1 MQEHPD
7 ATIYKDKT
15 LDSYG
20 NLCKIYEHRY
30 QESFNCE
37 NLMIELENYGHEMEI
52 VDDLSSPHKQ
62 HSKRTNP
69 ITPPLGLIVHKAQKT
84 GLETRKPLRETEGE
98 DDDDCIKPMP
108 QNEIYSIIGNAIV
121 ALQALP
127 NMDDELL
134 LDACD
139 LLEDE
144 RKAKRFLALDVS
156 LRRKW
161 LVRKL
166 RPSTNF

>member
-7 ATIYKDKT
+7 GTIYKGKT

-20 NLCKIYEHRY
+20 DMCKLYEHVS
-30 QESFNCE
+30 QESFNCD
-37 NLMIELENYGHEMEI
+37 NLMIELENYSHEIDI
-52 VDDLSSPHKQ
+52 VDDFSLPHKQ

-69 ITPPLGLIVHKAQKT
+69 TTPPLGLIAHKAQKT
-84 GLETRKPLRETEGE
+84 GRETRKPLCETEG
-98 DDDDCIKPMP
+98 DDNDCKKPMS
-108 QNEIYSIIGNAIV
+108 QNEMHSRIGIAID

-127 NMDDELL
+127 DMDDELL

-144 RKAKRFLALDVS
+144 RKAKTFLALDVS

-166 RPSTNF
+166 RPSAN